1 MKKILFSAIAIAAM
15 AVSCQVEKLDEGA
28 APSGQTVRITAELP
42 DTKTVFN
49 PEDKTV
55 VWEDEDNLTVIV
67 NSTDA
72 YEFLKVS
79 GENAF
84 TASNVTLGDGT
95 NTYHVLYPYNSN
107 VKQVDA
113 EGFTC
118 REDGAKAYVDVPS
131 EAATKQNGINSTSHI
146 KGVMYGYATADGSA
160 SPSVQMHQLTALLKI
175 DVTNNHT
182 EPIEVRSISV
192 STDAANQLLSGT
204 FYINLENGTTESS
217 GPSYTFNSTSLEV
230 SGATLE
236 AGATGT
242 FWVSAH
248 PFSVPQGSHLTVNV
262 DTDKGYVIDER
273 IYEKDLNFAA
283 GTVNTSTFDF
293 KNPVVELEKLTVAE
307 FKAKAVGDVYYELTG
322 IVTDLY
328 NTTYGNFTL
337 VDETGSVSVYGLTA
351 TKQATN
357 DKTFGSLGIKEGDI
371 VTLASKRGEFNGEVQ
386 AGGSSYPAYYISHVA
401 TPYCNVTPS
410 TMSVTAEA
418 GTTTFNVSSNEY
430 WMVSSDNPAYTVSPE
445 EGTGDA
451 TITVTY
457 PANEG
462 AEPVEV
468 VFTVLSN
475 SGVEKTVTLTQ
486 RTASAEES
494 ALAVLVTSASEIVAG
509 KYIILGEFSEGVYA
523 LPNAAAT
530 SSAPVEV
537 EISTTG
543 IVESNGILTAINNDY
558 VWQFTASGNG
568 FTINPVDDST
578 IGLGCTNDNDG
589 LRNSSSYADVA
600 WSFATSAK
608 TGWEISS
615 YDTKNNQRWIC
626 GYKPTNWRTY
636 KSATTNANCTFRIYK
651 LSE

>member
-15 AVSCQVEKLDEGA
+15 AVSCQVEKLDEGT

-55 VWEDEDNLTVIV
+55 AWEENDELTVVV
-67 NSTDA
+67 NSNAA
-72 YEFLKVS
+72 YKFTKETGSNTFTTS
-79 GENAF
+79 GVE
-84 TASNVTLGDGT
+84 LGDGE
-95 NTYHVLYPYNSN
+95 NTYHVLYPYNSY
-107 VKQVDA
+107 VEEVDA
-113 EGFTC
+113 EGFTS
-118 REDGAKAYVDVPS
+118 RNGAKTYVDVPS
-131 EAATKQNGINSTSHI
+131 TAATVQNGVNSTSHI
-146 KGVMYGYATADGSA
+146 KGVMYGYTTADGSA

-192 STDAANQLLSGT
+192 STDAADQLLSGT

-322 IVTDLY
+322 TVTDLN

-357 DKTFGSLGIKEGDI
+357 DKTFASLGIKEGDI
-371 VTLASKRGEFNGEVQ
+371 VTLASKRGEFNGEAQV
-386 AGGSSYPAYYISHVA
+386 GGTSYPAYYISHVA

-410 TMSVTAEA
+410 VLNVTAEA

-430 WMVSSDNPAYTVSPE
+430 WMISSDNPAYTVSPE

-451 TITVTY
+451 VITVTY
-457 PANEG
+457 PANETSD
-462 AEPVEV
+462 AITVT
-468 VFTVLSN
+468 FTVTSD
-475 SGVEKTVTLTQ
+475 SGEKTVTLTQ
-486 RTASAEES
+486 RGAGEPQKYY
-494 ALAVLVTSASEIVAG
+494 VKVTSEPTDWSGQYLIINEEELKAFDGSLQDLDVANDFIIVTIDNNRILSTPDIDNSSFTISQISGGYSILSASG
-509 KYIILGEFSEGVYA
+509 FYIYQTSDANGLKSSE
-523 LPNAAAT
+523 T
-530 SSAPVEV
+530 
-537 EISTTG
+537 TTG
-543 IVESNGILTAINNDY
+543 TNTISLNADGSCQIVSGGAILRYNTA
-558 VWQFTASGNG
+558 
-568 FTINPVDDST
+568 
-578 IGLGCTNDNDG
+578 
-589 LRNSSSYADVA
+589 
-600 WSFATSAK
+600 
-608 TGWEISS
+608 
-615 YDTKNNQRWIC
+615 NNQERFR
-626 GYKPTNWRTY
+626 YY
-636 KSATTNANCTFRIYK
+636 KSSTYSNQEPIHLYK
-651 LSE
+651 LQ

>member
-1 MKKILFSAIAIAAM
+1 MKKILLSVLAVAAV
-15 AVSCQVEKLDEGA
+15 AVSCQTEKLEEGT
-28 APSGQTVRITAELP
+28 SQTGKTVKIVAELP
-42 DTKTVFN
+42 ETKTIFN

-55 VWEDEDNLTVIV
+55 AWEDGDELTVVV
-67 NSTDA
+67 NSSSA
-72 YEFLKVS
+72 YKFDKVA

-84 TASNVTLGDGT
+84 SASGVTLQDGQ
-95 NTYHVLYPYNSN
+95 NTYHVLYPYNEKAAS
-107 VKQVDA
+107 VDA
-113 EGFTC
+113 DGFVC
-118 REDGAKAYVDVPS
+118 IENGGKAYLPIPS
-131 EAATKQNGINSTSHI
+131 NAAAAQKGINNADHV
-146 KGVMYGYATADGSA
+146 KGVIYGYTTAADSET
-160 SPSVQMHQLTALLKI
+160 PSVQMHQLTALLKI

-230 SGATLE
+230 SEATLE

-322 IVTDLY
+322 TVTDLSS
-328 NTTYGNFTL
+328 TTYGNFTL
-337 VDETGSVSVYGLTA
+337 VDATGSVSVYGLTA
-351 TKQATN
+351 TKQASN
-357 DKTFGSLGIKEGDI
+357 DKSFGSLGIKEGDI
-371 VTLASKRGEFNGEVQ
+371 VTLASKRGEFNGEAQV
-386 AGGSSYPAYYISHVA
+386 GGRSYPAYYISHVA
-401 TPYCNVTPS
+401 APYCNVTPS

-418 GTTTFNVSSNEY
+418 GTTTFNIESNEY
-430 WMVSSDNPAYTVSPE
+430 WMLESSNEAYTVSQE

-451 TITVTY
+451 VITVTY

-462 AEPVEV
+462 TEPVEV

-486 RTASAEES
+486 RTASQTTVEVTD
-494 ALAVLVTSASEIVAG
+494 VLTTDVLGLVASNQTVYKNFSDIKLTSNAIYAGNAAYSNENSGAIQLRSSNSNSGIVTTSSNGKVRKIVVDWHTATSGSRVLWVYGSNEPFTSASELYNNT
-509 KYIILGEFSEGVYA
+509 KGERIAEIKMGDTTF
-523 LPNAAAT
+523 
-530 SSAPVEV
+530 EV
-537 EISTTG
+537 EG
-543 IVESNGILTAINNDY
+543 DY
-558 VWQFTASGNG
+558 SY
-568 FTINPVDDST
+568 
-578 IGLGCTNDNDG
+578 IGL
-589 LRNSSSYADVA
+589 RSNSGAMYINSITV
-600 WSFATSAK
+600 T
-608 TGWEISS
+608 WE
-615 YDTKNNQRWIC
+615 
-626 GYKPTNWRTY
+626 
-636 KSATTNANCTFRIYK
+636 
-651 LSE
+651 E

>member
-15 AVSCQVEKLDEGA
+15 AVSCQVEKLEEGNVQT
-28 APSGQTVRITAELP
+28 GQTVKITAELP
-42 DTKTVFN
+42 SDDSKTIFN

-118 REDGAKAYVDVPS
+118 REDGSKAYVDVPS
-131 EAATKQNGINSTSHI
+131 EAAAKQNGINSTSHI
-146 KGVMYGYATADGSA
+146 KGVMYGYTTATGSA

-322 IVTDLY
+322 TVTDLY
-328 NTTYGNFTL
+328 NITFGNFTL

-357 DKTFGSLGIKEGDI
+357 DKTFASLGIKEGDI

-410 TMSVTAEA
+410 TVNVAADATSA
-418 GTTTFNVSSNEY
+418 TFKVDANVE
-430 WMVSSDNPAYTVSPE
+430 WTIASDNPDFKVSPASGSE
-445 EGTGDA
+445 AAE
-451 TITVTY
+451 ITVTF
-457 PANEG
+457 PANETS
-462 AEPVEV
+462 E
-468 VFTVLSN
+468 TVTAALTVS
-475 SGVEKTVTLTQ
+475 SELGEKTVTISQ
-486 RTASAEES
+486 ASATASTVELLREDFTGLSGNNTDSNGANSQWNGNDNFPTNTNAYQAGDAVKLGTSKKTGSIVSKTLTVPAGITLTVNFDVKGWSNVEGDIEVTFNGETQTVEYTAVMGTPFES
-494 ALAVLVTSASEIVAG
+494 KSVSFVVASE
-509 KYIILGEFSEGVYA
+509 
-523 LPNAAAT
+523 T
-530 SSAPVEV
+530 SSTVE
-537 EISTTG
+537 
-543 IVESNGILTAINNDY
+543 
-558 VWQFTASGNG
+558 
-568 FTINPVDDST
+568 
-578 IGLGCTNDNDG
+578 
-589 LRNSSSYADVA
+589 
-600 WSFATSAK
+600 FATTAK
-608 TGWEISS
+608 RAYLDNIVIS
-615 YDTKNNQRWIC
+615 YTK
-626 GYKPTNWRTY
+626 
-636 KSATTNANCTFRIYK
+636 
-651 LSE
+651 

>member
-15 AVSCQVEKLDEGA
+15 AVSCQVEKLEEGA

-55 VWEDEDNLTVIV
+55 AWEENDELTVVV
-67 NSTDA
+67 NSNAA
-72 YEFLKVS
+72 YKFTKETGS
-79 GENAF
+79 NTF
-84 TASNVTLGDGT
+84 TASGVELGDGE

-107 VKQVDA
+107 IKNVDA
-113 EGFTC
+113 TGYAFKDETNKTYIAIPST
-118 REDGAKAYVDVPS
+118 DAAKQD
-131 EAATKQNGINSTSHI
+131 GINSTSHI

-182 EPIEVRSISV
+182 EPIEVKSISV
-192 STDAANQLLSGT
+192 STDAADQLLSGT

-307 FKAKAVGDVYYELTG
+307 FKAKSVGDVYYELTG
-322 IVTDLY
+322 TVTDLY

-351 TKQATN
+351 TKQASN
-357 DKTFGSLGIKEGDI
+357 DKSFGSLGIKEGDI
-371 VTLASKRGEFNGEVQ
+371 VTLASKRGEHNSEAQ
-386 AGGSSYPAYYISHVA
+386 AGGTSYPAYYISHEA

-418 GTTTFNVSSNEY
+418 GTTTFNISSNEY
-430 WMVSSDNPAYTVSPE
+430 WMVESNNPAYTVSPE
-445 EGTGDA
+445 ERTGDA
-451 TITVTY
+451 TITITY

-462 AEPVEV
+462 TDPVEV
-468 VFTVLSN
+468 IFTILSH

-486 RTASAEES
+486 RTASQTTVEVTD
-494 ALAVLVTSASEIVAG
+494 VLTSD
-509 KYIILGEFSEGVYA
+509 LF
-523 LPNAAAT
+523 AAT
-530 SSAPVEV
+530 STQYTEFSNVSVTSSAVYAGKSSKATDKNNAIQLKSKNSDCGIVTTSSTGKVRKIIINWNSETDAARVLQVYGSNEPYTKASELYDTGNQKGERIV
-537 EISTTG
+537 EITKGNDTVSTFDVQG
-543 IVESNGILTAINNDY
+543 DY
-558 VWQFTASGNG
+558 SY
-568 FTINPVDDST
+568 
-578 IGLGCTNDNDG
+578 IGLRSKSGAMYIDSISIT
-589 LRNSSSYADVA
+589 
-600 WSFATSAK
+600 
-608 TGWEISS
+608 WE
-615 YDTKNNQRWIC
+615 
-626 GYKPTNWRTY
+626 
-636 KSATTNANCTFRIYK
+636 
-651 LSE
+651 E